1 MKAFNFENILVFLWV
16 SILVSINSYYTGAI
30 KLYNINNDNTIYQ
43 LFFAVFN
50 FIRFYLP
57 FILLPVLIF
66 FYIKLRT
73 KKDNIIIVL
82 FLVYWLWQLFCLLI
96 SNKKKNYFLSDLDS
110 HSIHGYNESLLNNLH
125 LVFSAISLL
134 LIISVAKNLNFQKF
148 IRKILKVTFFF
159 VGLIAI
165 YFTFNL
171 INESIENNTKFIYWS
186 ETLNPNNLTFGQ
198 ANPRITGVSRII
210 VIFYFLFFFLSLKN
224 SKKIIFNF
232 ILIFLWIL
240 IYKMQARGSIV
251 GIIALYLIFFLLY
264 PINFKKKL
272 FTAIIL
278 LILPTVAFESYYSYL
293 KKIDVIFM
301 KTENGKEI
309 INKEVQQKG
318 RRIDKISDSS
328 GRLTIWKNILFI
340 IKEKKIG
347 LMGYGPQSD
356 RFLLAQLKNNTSDK
370 SRYVKIGNAYMFDT
384 NASNSFLYAY
394 LCGGIIGIALFISI
408 YFMSIKVI
416 LYNIF
421 KKKIFNHKNVLL
433 NFSTITLIYLG
444 LRAFFE
450 NSFSVFSLDYVFFII
465 TYFIAYETKI
475 SSDKI

>member
-1 MKAFNFENILVFLWV
+1 
-16 SILVSINSYYTGAI
+16 
-30 KLYNINNDNTIYQ
+30 
-43 LFFAVFN
+43 
-50 FIRFYLP
+50 
-57 FILLPVLIF
+57 
-66 FYIKLRT
+66 
-73 KKDNIIIVL
+73 
-82 FLVYWLWQLFCLLI
+82 
-96 SNKKKNYFLSDLDS
+96 
-110 HSIHGYNESLLNNLH
+110 
-125 LVFSAISLL
+125 
-134 LIISVAKNLNFQKF
+134 
-148 IRKILKVTFFF
+148 
-159 VGLIAI
+159 
-165 YFTFNL
+165 
-171 INESIENNTKFIYWS
+171 
-186 ETLNPNNLTFGQ
+186 
-198 ANPRITGVSRII
+198 
-210 VIFYFLFFFLSLKN
+210 
-224 SKKIIFNF
+224 
-232 ILIFLWIL
+232 
-240 IYKMQARGSIV
+240 
-251 GIIALYLIFFLLY
+251 
-264 PINFKKKL
+264 
-272 FTAIIL
+272 
-278 LILPTVAFESYYSYL
+278 
-293 KKIDVIFM
+293 M

>member
-66 FYIKLRT
+66 FYIKLRI

-82 FLVYWLWQLFCLLI
+82 FLIYWLWQLFCLFI
-96 SNKKKNYFLSDLDS
+96 SNKKKDYFLSDLDN
-110 HSIHGYNESLLNNLH
+110 HSIQGYNESLLNNLH

-134 LIISVAKNLNFQKF
+134 LIISIAKNLNFQKF
-148 IRKILKVTFFF
+148 IKKILKVTLFF

-165 YFTFNL
+165 YFTLNL

-210 VIFYFLFFFLSLKN
+210 VIFYFLFFFLSLNN

-240 IYKMQARGSIV
+240 IYKMQTRGSIV

-272 FTAIIL
+272 FIMITL
-278 LILPTVAFESYYSYL
+278 VILPTVAFESYYSYL
-293 KKIDVIFM
+293 KKIDVNFI
-301 KTENGKEI
+301 KTESGKEI
-309 INKEVQQKG
+309 VNKEIQQKG

-340 IKEKKIG
+340 IKE
-347 LMGYGPQSD
+347 
-356 RFLLAQLKNNTSDK
+356 N
-370 SRYVKIGNAYMFDT
+370 
-384 NASNSFLYAY
+384 
-394 LCGGIIGIALFISI
+394 
-408 YFMSIKVI
+408 IK
-416 LYNIF
+416 
-421 KKKIFNHKNVLL
+421 
-433 NFSTITLIYLG
+433 
-444 LRAFFE
+444 
-450 NSFSVFSLDYVFFII
+450 
-465 TYFIAYETKI
+465 
-475 SSDKI
+475 